1 MLRMFVGI
9 PVSDDYK
16 NRLDSVVET
25 LGGQVRSR
33 VRWTGRG
40 IGMCHCSFSVRS
52 RKRPLPMSGQRC
64 GRLIFRHLSC
74 VPVISAV
81 FLICRTRVMWVGMNE
96 GNDECARL
104 SEAVKDVMEPFGFKR
119 GTQSFMAH
127 LTLGRVKRPEPD
139 DFDSAFAKVSQEWP
153 ELRVDKFIL
162 WKSDLTPGR
171 SCLYCGGRIPFG
183 SRERVDNG
191 YGTYQTHTRL

>member
-16 NRLDSVVET
+16 ARLDSMVET

-33 VRWTGRG
+33 VRWTRPGNWHVSLQFLG
-40 IGMCHCSFSVRS
+40 SVEEEVVDDVRS
-52 RKRPLPMSGQRC
+52 ALRKIDFSSFVMRAGDIGCFPDMQKP
-64 GRLIFRHLSC
+64 
-74 VPVISAV
+74 
-81 FLICRTRVMWVGMNE
+81 RVMWVGMNE

-139 DFDSAFAKVSQEWP
+139 DFESAFVKVSQEWP
-153 ELRVDKFIL
+153 ELRVDRFIL
-162 WKSDLTPGR
+162 WKSELTPDGPVYTVVEEFPLGAE
-171 SCLYCGGRIPFG
+171 SA
-183 SRERVDNG
+183 
-191 YGTYQTHTRL
+191 